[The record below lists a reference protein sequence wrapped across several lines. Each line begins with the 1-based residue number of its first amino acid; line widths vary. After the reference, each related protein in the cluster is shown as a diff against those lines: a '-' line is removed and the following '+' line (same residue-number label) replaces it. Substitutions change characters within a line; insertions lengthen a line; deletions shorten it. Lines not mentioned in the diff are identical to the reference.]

1 MLLNTDVLIYAVY
14 KHKRQHK
21 PQEHFLKRVPTL
33 AEAMRIEKKLFCD
46 PAKAANLKRL
56 VFRFNP
62 LIEAGKRG

>member
-14 KHKRQHK
+14 NHKRQRK
-21 PQEHFLKRVPTL
+21 PREHFLKRVPTL
-33 AEAMRIEKKLFCD
+33 LEAMRIEKRLFCD
-46 PAKAANLKRL
+46 PVKAANIKRL